1 MSALC
6 ITLCK
11 SEDLL
16 VENMELST
24 GHQTTKL
31 QDVPTPNCLSTW
43 PNRIYAGYEMVN
55 PQSTGL
61 ITVISYI
68 YEFPHSITGNSVQ
81 TRTHD
86 QVRFKP

>member
-6 ITLCK
+6 TTLCK
-11 SEDLL
+11 SGDLPM
-16 VENMELST
+16 ENRGFST

-31 QDVPTPNCLSTW
+31 QDVPTTNCLSTW
-43 PNRIYAGYEMVN
+43 ANRIYAGYEMVN

-61 ITVISYI
+61 ITVIRYI
-68 YEFPHSITGNSVQ
+68 YESSHSITGNSAQ
-81 TRTHD
+81 TRTHN